1 MGTPRHDLATA
12 RKAAGHTQE
21 SLAEALGIDV
31 KSVRNWEN
39 GTYKPDRLRQQRL
52 ANELRI
58 SRRRLSILLT
68 PEAATNPSSYPN
80 SDGDRAGIAVQSG
93 QNLPATLPESN
104 NSDGIEVRRQGDI
117 SRPGRAAPSLV
128 HADIPHLRRVLD
140 ARDLP
145 DDGPVRPLNELVL
158 AVRTVVV
165 QRMQSD
171 YAALATE
178 VLELLPELHRAI
190 LAASPGR
197 RPQYAALLARVYRA
211 ADAIADKFRYF
222 DLSAR
227 IIDLLKD
234 AALKS
239 EDDLLL
245 GSAAYVRGEIF
256 FASEDLDTGRRMLS
270 AAADSIRVGASE
282 TAAATYGTLH
292 MRAAVMAARAGSALR
307 ARDHIEEA
315 QQAARQVNEGVH
327 MGTAFG
333 AASVRIHR
341 LSLAVEIG
349 DVGAALRLAS
359 GWAPPTT
366 MPAERRSHFYIDLGR
381 AFHLADQPG
390 RVLSAFGAARR
401 IAPEHIREHSQ
412 VIDVVDH
419 LELTTRGGTRD
430 AFRSFAA
437 GLVKPQGRSALGL

>member
-1 MGTPRHDLATA
+1 MGAPRHDLTTA

-39 GTYKPDRLRQQRL
+39 GTYRPDRLRQQRL
-52 ANELRI
+52 ANELGI
-58 SRRRLSILLT
+58 PRRRLSILLT
-68 PEAATNPSSYPN
+68 PEAATNPSSYVN
-80 SDGDRAGIAVQSG
+80 SDGDRAGVAGQTG
-93 QNLPATLPESN
+93 QNLPDTIPELR
-104 NSDGIEVRRQGDI
+104 NSEVIEVRRQEDI

-128 HADIPHLRRVLD
+128 HADIPILRRVLD
-140 ARDLP
+140 SRDLP
-145 DDGPVRPLNELVL
+145 DDGPVRPLDELVP
-158 AVRTVVV
+158 AVRAVVV

-171 YAALATE
+171 YSALSAE
-178 VLELLPELHRAI
+178 VLKLLPELHRAI
-190 LAASPGR
+190 LAAPPGR
-197 RPQYAALLARVYRA
+197 KPQYAALLARAYRA
-211 ADAIADKFRYF
+211 ADAIADKFGYY

-239 EDDLLL
+239 EEDLLI
-245 GSAAYVRGEIF
+245 GSAEYVRGEIF
-256 FASEDLDTGRRMLS
+256 FASEDLDTGRRVLT
-270 AAADSIRVGASE
+270 AAADKIRVSASE
-282 TAAATYGTLH
+282 RAAATYGSLH

-315 QQAARQVNEGVH
+315 QQSARKVNEGVH
-327 MGTAFG
+327 LGTAFG

-366 MPAERRSHFYIDLGR
+366 MPAERRSHFYIELGR
-381 AFHLADQPG
+381 AFHLADRPE
-390 RVLSAFGAARR
+390 RVLSAFGAAKR
-401 IAPEHIREHSQ
+401 IAPEHVCEHSQ
-412 VIDVVDH
+412 VIDVIDH

-430 AFRSFAA
+430 AFRRFAA
-437 GLVKPQGRSALGL
+437 GLVKPQGRNTFGL